1 MARFVSQYLKFS
13 HGVRDAEPSKM
24 GLDGRM
30 TAPVAGLEAEFTHNG
45 ATPKDALVAKS
56 SMKFTGVPQD
66 EAGNDIDPAYRI
78 SVFDSEAAKLAN
90 GWTEDEEQL
99 VIDALRASGDLG
111 RAFVEILPEP
121 VEAPW
126 PNYDQTDPEEIVK
139 VAGLINADLELALA
153 YEKENQKRPGVIDAL
168 SEALFVE
175 PTEVVRA

>member
-13 HGVRDAEPSKM
+13 HGVRDGVESHM

-30 TAPVAGLEAEFTHNG
+30 TATVRALEAEFTHNG
-45 ATPKDALVAKS
+45 ATTKDALVAKS
-56 SMKFTGVPQD
+56 TLKFTGVPQD

-90 GWTEDEEQL
+90 GWTDEEEAL
-99 VIDALRASGDLG
+99 VVETLRASGDNG
-111 RAFVEILPEP
+111 RAFCEILPEP
-121 VEAPW
+121 IEAPW
-126 PNYDQTDPEEIVK
+126 PNYDSTDPEEIVK

-168 SEALFVE
+168 TEALYVE

>member
-13 HGVRDAEPSKM
+13 HGVRDSVPSHMQGNGQMSAEV
-24 GLDGRM
+24 R
-30 TAPVAGLEAEFTHNG
+30 GLEAEFTHNG

-90 GWTEDEEQL
+90 GWSDDEEEL
-99 VIDALRASGDLG
+99 VINVLRASGDLG
-111 RAFVEILPEP
+111 RAFVEITPEP
-121 VEAPW
+121 IEAPW

-139 VAGLINADLELALA
+139 VAGLINADMELALA
-153 YEKENQKRPGVIDAL
+153 YEKDNQNRPGVIDAL
-168 SEALFVE
+168 TEATFVE